1 MSDERA
7 FWLAW
12 SQVAGIGPTLLLRMQ
27 RHFGTLETAWNART
41 AELAEV
47 EGLGWHTAN
56 VAVEGRSRLDPE
68 SLLRQHE
75 KENPNFWTPADADY
89 PRLLLET
96 PDPPSILYYRGQVKP
111 LENQGIRVAIAIVG
125 TRAPSDYGRR
135 WTRRISGALAQAGF
149 TVVSGLAEG
158 VDTEAHHS
166 CLGAGGRTIAV
177 LGSGLDVIYP
187 WSNRKLADQIAENGL
202 LLSEYPAGTQPDRV
216 HFPQRNRIIAG
227 LSRAILVLEAPH
239 KSGALITARVAN
251 DYGRDVYALPG
262 SLDNSRCKGCLEL
275 LNDGAHMI
283 LGEKQLLTAL
293 GGLPDY
299 AKMRSPQ
306 DQLLLFDD
314 EPEPET
320 AGLGE
325 PINLEPR
332 LKQVLQV
339 ITPVP
344 TSFDLIVQQ
353 AGLDT
358 GTVSS
363 ALSQLEIM
371 GLVAQLPGMRYQKA

>member
-1 MSDERA
+1 
-7 FWLAW
+7 
-12 SQVAGIGPTLLLRMQ
+12 
-27 RHFGTLETAWNART
+27 
-41 AELAEV
+41 
-47 EGLGWHTAN
+47 
-56 VAVEGRSRLDPE
+56 
-68 SLLRQHE
+68 
-75 KENPNFWTPADADY
+75 
-89 PRLLLET
+89 
-96 PDPPSILYYRGQVKP
+96 
-111 LENQGIRVAIAIVG
+111 
-125 TRAPSDYGRR
+125 
-135 WTRRISGALAQAGF
+135 
-149 TVVSGLAEG
+149 
-158 VDTEAHHS
+158 
-166 CLGAGGRTIAV
+166 
-177 LGSGLDVIYP
+177 VIYP